1 MVGLQAV
8 AVALALAR
16 LVPAAVPAAVAPM
29 ALTSLAV
36 IGLRVPA
43 RRLKQVGWL
52 AVAGSAATLALLVV
66 LLR

>member
-1 MVGLQAV
+1 VAGLQAF

-16 LVPAAVPAAVAPM
+16 LVPGAVPAAVVPM
-29 ALTSLAV
+29 AITSLAV
-36 IGLRVPA
+36 IGLRIPA

-52 AVAGSAATLALLVV
+52 AVAGSAATLVLLVV